1 MATTARSSPASFF
14 YVAATSAG
22 GRKMGVRAAGS
33 ERALVEALRRDRLM
47 LLKSWRL
54 PDWAGASGEG
64 ATPLKDQA
72 ALNEQLASLV
82 TRGVPVVEALEV
94 AEAVVSNATRERI
107 RRMREHVASGAG
119 FAEACERAGGFDAIA
134 IAVYRASE
142 RTGDL
147 GSAAAR
153 LAQSARR
160 RLKIGGRAVTMTI
173 YPAVV
178 LTVSVLAGG
187 IMLTVVVPM
196 VGNSLEQIGADLPTY
211 TKVIVGT
218 GRWLRDQALWVMLAV
233 AGLVAL
239 VVAGRRRVYHATS
252 SLMRRLPAFRA
263 LQTAI
268 ESARFFS
275 VMGAMT
281 RTGVPVA
288 DALGVAASAV
298 SAPRLRAQLER
309 LRQRLVEGGVFRA
322 LIEEVDALPVAT
334 RRLLVAAERGGDLDS
349 VFDSLATDMTDEV
362 DRRTDR
368 LMALV
373 EPLLIVFLFLV
384 IGTLLLSIMIPM
396 ITMSS
401 RVKGA
406 G

>member
-1 MATTARSSPASFF
+1 MATARTSPASFL
-14 YVAATSAG
+14 YVAATSTG
-22 GRKMGVRAAGS
+22 GRKMGMRAAAS
-33 ERALVEALRRDRLM
+33 ERALVDALRRDRLM
-47 LLKSWRL
+47 LLRSWRL
-54 PDWAGASGEG
+54 PDWAGASSEG
-64 ATPLKDQA
+64 AAPLRDQA
-72 ALNEQLASLV
+72 AMNEQLASLV
-82 TRGVPVVEALEV
+82 SRGVPIVEALEV
-94 AEAVVSNATRERI
+94 AEAVVTAPTREKI
-107 RRMREHVASGAG
+107 TKMREQVASGAS
-119 FAEACERAGGFDAIA
+119 FAEACERVGGFDVIA
-134 IAVYRASE
+134 IAVYRAAE

-147 GSAAAR
+147 GAAAAR
-153 LAQSARR
+153 LAASARR
-160 RLKIGGRAVTMTI
+160 RLKIGSKAVTLTI
-173 YPAVV
+173 YPMVV
-178 LTVSVLAGG
+178 LAISVLAAG

-196 VGNSLEQIGADLPTY
+196 VGSSLEQIGGDLPNY
-211 TKVIVGT
+211 TKVIVGF
-218 GRWLRDQALWVMLAV
+218 GRWLRDNALWVLMGL
-233 AGLVAL
+233 AGLAAL
-239 VVAGRRRVYHATS
+239 LVAGRRRVFTF
-252 SLMRRLPAFRA
+252 LGGLTRRLPAFRA
-263 LQTAI
+263 LQTTI

-298 SAPRLRAQLER
+298 SAPGLRKQLER

-349 VFDSLATDMTDEV
+349 VFDSLAADLTDEV

-401 RVKGA
+401 RVRG
-406 G
+406 GG

>member
-1 MATTARSSPASFF
+1 MARTSPVSFF
-14 YVAATSAG
+14 YVAATAAG
-22 GRKMGVRAAGS
+22 GKKMGVRAAMS
-33 ERALVEALRRDRLM
+33 ERALMDALRRDRLM

-54 PDWAGASGEG
+54 PDWAGASSEG
-64 ATPLKDQA
+64 ATSLKDQA
-72 ALNEQLASLV
+72 AMNEQLASLV

-94 AEAVVSNATRERI
+94 ASAVVSPGAREKINRI
-107 RRMREHVASGAG
+107 REQVLAGAG
-119 FAEACERAGGFDAIA
+119 FAEACERVGGFDAIA

-147 GSAAAR
+147 GSAATR
-153 LAQSARR
+153 LATSARR
-160 RLKIGGRAVTMTI
+160 RLKIGAKAVTLTI

-178 LTVSVLAGG
+178 LTISVLAAG

-196 VGNSLEQIGADLPTY
+196 VGNALEQIGADLPGY

-218 GRWLRDQALWVMLAV
+218 GRWLRDNALWVLLGI
-233 AGLVAL
+233 AGAIAMVIS
-239 VVAGRRRVYHATS
+239 GRRRV
-252 SLMRRLPAFRA
+252 LMLAGRVTRRLPAMRN
-263 LQTAI
+263 LQTTI

-298 SAPRLRAQLER
+298 SAPRLRQQLER
-309 LRQRLVEGGVFRA
+309 LRQRLVEGGVFRS
-322 LIEEVDALPVAT
+322 LIEEVDALPMAT

-349 VFDSLATDMTDEV
+349 AFDSLATDLTEEV

-373 EPLLIVFLFLV
+373 EPLLIVFLFVV
-384 IGTLLLSIMIPM
+384 IGSLLLSIMIPL
-396 ITMSS
+396 ITISS
-401 RVKGA
+401 RVQGA

>member
-1 MATTARSSPASFF
+1 MATAQTSPTSFF
-14 YVAATSAG
+14 YVAATAAG
-22 GRKMGVRAAGS
+22 GKKMGVRAAMS
-33 ERALVEALRRDRLM
+33 ERALMDALRRDRLM

-54 PDWAGASGEG
+54 PDWAGASTQG

-72 ALNEQLASLV
+72 AMNEQLASLV

-94 AEAVVSNATRERI
+94 AGAVVSPATREKINRI
-107 RRMREHVASGAG
+107 REQVLGGAG

-147 GSAAAR
+147 GSAAQR
-153 LAQSARR
+153 LATSARR
-160 RLKIGGRAVTMTI
+160 RLKIGAKAVTLTI

-178 LTVSVLAGG
+178 LAISVLAAG

-196 VGNSLEQIGADLPTY
+196 VGNALEQIGADLPGY
-211 TKVIVGT
+211 TKAIVGT
-218 GRWLRDQALWVMLAV
+218 GRWLRDNALWVLLGI
-233 AGLVAL
+233 AGVIAL
-239 VVAGRRRVYHATS
+239 TIAGRRRVFA
-252 SLMRRLPAFRA
+252 LAGRVMRRLPAMRN
-263 LQTAI
+263 LQTTI

-298 SAPRLRAQLER
+298 SAPKLRKQLER
-309 LRQRLVEGGVFRA
+309 LRQKLVEGGVFRS
-322 LIEEVDALPVAT
+322 LIEEVDALPMAT

-349 VFDSLATDMTDEV
+349 AFDSLAADLTDEV

-373 EPLLIVFLFLV
+373 EPLLIVFLFVV
-384 IGTLLLSIMIPM
+384 IGSLLLSIMIPL
-396 ITMSS
+396 ITISS
-401 RVKGA
+401 RVSGA

>member
-1 MATTARSSPASFF
+1 MATARTSPASFL
-14 YVAATSAG
+14 YVAATLTG
-22 GRKMGVRAAGS
+22 GRKMGVRAAAS
-33 ERALVEALRRDRLM
+33 ERALVDALRRDRLM
-47 LLKSWRL
+47 LVRSWRL
-54 PDWAGASGEG
+54 PGWAGASAEG
-64 ATPLKDQA
+64 LTPLRDQA
-72 ALNEQLASLV
+72 AMNEQLSSLV
-82 TRGVPVVEALEV
+82 SRGVPIVEALEV
-94 AEAVVSNATRERI
+94 AEAVVSSGTREKI
-107 RRMREHVASGAG
+107 RRMREHVGSGAS
-119 FAEACERAGGFDAIA
+119 FAEACERVGGFDVIA
-134 IAVYRASE
+134 IAVYRAAE

-147 GSAAAR
+147 GAAAAR
-153 LAQSARR
+153 LAESARR

-178 LTVSVLAGG
+178 LTISVLASG

-196 VGNSLEQIGADLPTY
+196 VGNALEQIGADLPGY

-218 GRWLRDQALWVMLAV
+218 GRWLRDQALWVLMGL
-233 AGLVAL
+233 AGLTAL
-239 VVAGRRRVYHATS
+239 VVSGRRRVFNAIS
-252 SLMRRLPAFRA
+252 AFMRRLPAFRA
-263 LQTAI
+263 LQTTI

-298 SAPRLRAQLER
+298 SAPKLREQLER
-309 LRQRLVEGGVFRA
+309 LRQRLVDGGVFRS
-322 LIEEVDALPVAT
+322 LIDEVDALPVST

-349 VFDSLATDMTDEV
+349 VFDSLAADLTDEV

-396 ITMSS
+396 ITISS
-401 RVKGA
+401 RVRGA